1 MGAQESRSQ
10 QEADNDGIPQDDY
23 YTILEVDEK
32 ATADEIRRSFRRL
45 ALIHHPDKNH
55 EDPEG
60 ATRRFATLQQAYEVL
75 SDEQERAWYDSH
87 RSSLAPEPDAETV
100 VNDIKKGTAP
110 SRARDRGLTVRH
122 IQAFLDPSI
131 WSGFGDEENNFF
143 TIYRNLFDRLA
154 SDELHYAEAEF
165 PSFGYATW
173 GWAAQSK
180 ERPSEAARLFY
191 NFWLNFA
198 TAKDFTWF
206 DQWNILEAPDR
217 HVRRLMEKDNKKA
230 REAARKEYNETVR
243 TLVMFMRKRDPRYKA
258 YIARQ
263 AQPPGHASP
272 TPASGS
278 VTPRKT
284 APKSTFVAQDW
295 QKVAEMSD
303 AAADLEWARAEGSED
318 EEWECIACNKTF
330 RSEAAWNGHER
341 SKKHLRAVE
350 QLKREMQDEEQELE
364 LGQSYDDKLA
374 DTDVRFHQRDDE
386 VGQGT
391 AGVNSIVDS
400 SGDSDPPEAT
410 PDRGTSAAT
419 PKEEDTTEGKDL
431 SSLHLGTQ
439 QQRSDKKVRTP
450 SPPPIPKSSQKER
463 TRTARGSS
471 PCQQVG
477 GDLKSS
483 EENPHHAGRE
493 DDEVPA
499 KEGGGAENFTKEE
512 PLSKRE
518 KRRAREAAKKTRE
531 SEAKSV
537 SACNVCGETFDSR
550 TKLFEHVNREGHA
563 LADPRDRNTP
573 KKKGKKAKQPG

>member
-295 QKVAEMSD
+295 QKVAETSD

-439 QQRSDKKVRTP
+439 QRSDKKVRTP
-450 SPPPIPKSSQKER
+450 SPPPIPKSSQNER
-463 TRTARGSS
+463 TRTTRGSS